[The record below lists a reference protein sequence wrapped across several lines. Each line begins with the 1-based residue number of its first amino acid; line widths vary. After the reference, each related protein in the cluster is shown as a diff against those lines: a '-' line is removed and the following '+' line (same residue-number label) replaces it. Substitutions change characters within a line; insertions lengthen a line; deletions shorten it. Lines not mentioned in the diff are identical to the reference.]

1 VCVHGSN
8 PERHETWPPGF
19 FYLKKKKKRKKN
31 LTVQC
36 LFGAP
41 IALGFFVVVF
51 AIRVVVWLNKK
62 KETKK

>member
-1 VCVHGSN
+1 MAARV
-8 PERHETWPPGF
+8 F
-19 FYLKKKKKRKKN
+19 LLKKEKKRKKKKN